1 MLLRAYGARK
11 NKEAENYPTEKKSK
25 ILQVN
30 ATYPPINSLASTF
43 NLSAHNPGLLFL
55 TPVKKLFQEE
65 HLARHGS
72 IHPHLA
78 PFCCKVEKTP
88 ARTAC
93 TLGTAGNTW
102 CSHHT
107 GTCVCRAGGPSSRGH
122 SGKQHSLC
130 CFLPAIPVH
139 LQPARPFPATLCQCC
154 SHQGRCRW
162 RRVQDYLQTWR
173 AAKMHIST
181 NICEWINSSPSPH
194 TQKGNCSST
203 GSIHWVKQCQT
214 LCGSWQ
220 LPGLQLKAFQ
230 EHEIT

>member
-1 MLLRAYGARK
+1 MERGKIRK
-11 NKEAENYPTEKKSK
+11 LKITQQKKKKKSQ

-72 IHPHLA
+72 THPHLA

-93 TLGTAGNTW
+93 TWGTAGNTW
-102 CSHHT
+102 CSRRT
-107 GTCVCRAGGPSSRGH
+107 GTCVCRAAGPSSRGR

-130 CFLPAIPVH
+130 CFLPAVLVH
-139 LQPARPFPATLCQCC
+139 LQPARPFPAALCQCC
-154 SHQGRCRW
+154 SQQGRYRW

-173 AAKMHIST
+173 VAKIHIKHKYLGVNKVLPDLCTHTGAVVDPLGSFT
-181 NICEWINSSPSPH
+181 VPDSVWVLASS
-194 TQKGNCSST
+194 
-203 GSIHWVKQCQT
+203 
-214 LCGSWQ
+214 
-220 LPGLQLKAFQ
+220 
-230 EHEIT
+230 